1 MRADTSLRTAGGT
14 DPAGDGPAGDGPD
27 PDGRWPGMTRT
38 ALAAGNLPVEGQPG
52 RVDGQDGQARQDG
65 QDPRVGWRVD
75 VEGFWSTARPTPG
88 ELPDEGWKLH
98 VSAAST
104 VGGAVL
110 AAVTEVLAE
119 DPCAFRFATGPAQLH
134 DLNSRHSEQGSAGKF
149 ITVYPVGEPQFR
161 RLAAALHR
169 ATDGLPGPAV
179 LSDRPYRPGSL
190 VHYRYGAIA
199 ARAELGNDGGYRSML
214 RGPDGERVEDVR
226 GASYRIPPWA
236 RDPLA
241 ADGQRAFDGPRA
253 SPGPAPLGPTP
264 PGTPG
269 APGAA
274 ASPGP
279 GYRPGV
285 GRPAPRRRGSGG
297 VLLAG
302 RYVVTG
308 AIRHGAK
315 GGVFLG
321 RDTDGGAEVV
331 VKQARAHIE
340 MDPAG
345 TDARAAL
352 RHEAALL
359 ARLEG
364 LGLAPRPVELVEQ
377 DDSLFLVQERIAG
390 QPLGSWVAARLRRDG
405 SPDVDWAEAGPMAH
419 ILLDLVERVHEQG
432 LVLRDLSPGHVLVQP
447 DGSLRLVDLELAAEA
462 GSPALSSGVP
472 GYRAPE
478 QGPGRLALVSAA
490 GAPVA
495 ARRGGGFAGLTAGRG
510 GDGTR
515 TAEPEADLYA
525 LGGLF
530 FLLATGHDPLLPEDL
545 PHARPVTDRLGRW
558 LALAARCGTTA
569 RRLAPAVLGLRAEDP
584 RRRWHPA
591 LVRESLAAD
600 GRTPF
605 RAHRPS
611 GPDRPAPVREPER
624 PAGPGP
630 AGAGGGA
637 DRIEPGGAFWHTDP
651 AATPDRPEPEPAA
664 ATRVDSRNRTHGR
677 TPGQSDT
684 AVLDRVLH
692 DGLRH
697 IAATAT
703 PSRRDRL
710 WPVVPAGERA
720 DPCNVQH
727 GAAGVLAVLAR
738 AAATAGL
745 PEDVRAT
752 ARATARTAADWI
764 ERRCAAEPVV
774 LPGLHFGR
782 SGAAW
787 ALLDAARA
795 LDDRALAGRAA
806 ELAARIAVEWPNPD
820 VCHGAAG
827 AGFLQLRCAAEEL
840 PGSPAADGAAGAAEF
855 LARASRCGHGLLA
868 AARQAPYGAVWPVP
882 QDFDSA
888 LAGITHLGFAHG
900 VAGVGAFLLA
910 AARATGDGALL
921 AGAVEAGRTLAATAR
936 LDAPVAPGAA
946 SDGASPAAR
955 WPRSADDPAHVRL
968 THWCNGSSGAGSF
981 LLRLWLATGDADAH
995 RLALAAGRAVTAGR
1009 WHSGVC
1015 ACHGLAGDGE
1025 FLLDLAEATGDPG
1038 FRAAAVESGLLIAA
1052 RAALRDGL
1060 LALPDET
1067 GTGCAP
1073 AYGTG
1078 TAGAL
1083 AFLLRLRHGGPR
1095 LWVDP
1100 VPFDT
1105 PPGTPSDAPL
1115 AASLGT
1121 PPGRPGPDPAG
1132 QVDSWT

>member
-1 MRADTSLRTAGGT
+1 
-14 DPAGDGPAGDGPD
+14 
-27 PDGRWPGMTRT
+27 MTRT
-38 ALAAGNLPVEGQPG
+38 ALAAAGGRGGEGDARAG
-52 RVDGQDGQARQDG
+52 GQA
-65 QDPRVGWRVD
+65 GWRVT
-75 VEGFWSTARPTPG
+75 VGGFWCTAGPSADG
-88 ELPDEGWKLH
+88 LPDEGWKLH
-98 VSAAST
+98 VSAASA

-119 DPCAFRFATGPAQLH
+119 DPCAFKFAAGPEQLH
-134 DLNSRHSEQGSAGKF
+134 QLNSRNSDRGSAGKF
-149 ITVYPVGEPQFR
+149 ITVYPGGEAQFR

-169 ATDGLPGPAV
+169 ATDGLPGPVV

-214 RGPDGERVEDVR
+214 RGPGGERVEDVR
-226 GASYRIPPWA
+226 GASYRCPPWA

-241 ADGQRAFDGPRA
+241 AVDGSGAHGAGPGNR
-253 SPGPAPLGPTP
+253 
-264 PGTPG
+264 PG
-269 APGAA
+269 A
-274 ASPGP
+274 
-279 GYRPGV
+279 
-285 GRPAPRRRGSGG
+285 GRPTARRRGSGG

-340 MDPAG
+340 VDRAG

-364 LGLAPRPVELVEQ
+364 QGLAPRPVELVEQ

-390 QPLGSWVAARLRRDG
+390 QPLGAWVASRLRRDG

-419 ILLDLVERVHEQG
+419 ALLDLVERVHGEG
-432 LVLRDLSPGHVLVQP
+432 LVLRDLSPGNVLVQP

-462 GSPALSSGVP
+462 GSRAGSAGTP

-478 QGPGRLALVSAA
+478 QGPGRLALVAEDSA
-490 GAPVA
+490 GAPVG
-495 ARRGGGFAGLTAGRG
+495 RRNGPFAGLAAGRG
-510 GDGTR
+510 GDGVR

-525 LGGLF
+525 LGGLL

-545 PHARPVTDRLGRW
+545 PHARPVADRLGRW

-569 RRLAPAVLGLRAEDP
+569 HRLAPAVLGLRAEDP
-584 RRRWHPA
+584 RDRWSLPR
-591 LVRESLAAD
+591 VRESLTAAD
-600 GRTPF
+600 
-605 RAHRPS
+605 
-611 GPDRPAPVREPER
+611 PAPWPE
-624 PAGPGP
+624 A
-630 AGAGGGA
+630 
-637 DRIEPGGAFWHTDP
+637 
-651 AATPDRPEPEPAA
+651 PEPAA
-664 ATRVDSRNRTHGR
+664 EEPPEGGQPAGVCVPLSSFWDTEAPGTPCDGDDAPPVAPVTDVGAPGADGVPPLPKAARPDGPRSRHVRAGR
-677 TPGQSDT
+677 AASGDRAA

-692 DGLRH
+692 DGLRQL
-697 IAATAT
+697 AVTAT

-710 WPVVPAGERA
+710 WPVVPAGERS

-745 PEDVRAT
+745 PEDVRET
-752 ARATARTAADWI
+752 ARTTARTAADWI

-795 LDDRALAGRAA
+795 LGDHALAGRAA
-806 ELAARIAVEWPNPD
+806 ELAGRIPVEWPNPD

-827 AGFLQLRCAAEEL
+827 AGFLQLRCAADGPE
-840 PGSPAADGAAGAAEF
+840 GSVAGPARF
-855 LARASRCGHGLLA
+855 LDRAVRCGHGLLA
-868 AARQAPYGAVWPVP
+868 AAQQAPYGTVWPVP
-882 QDFDSA
+882 PDFDSA
-888 LAGITHLGFAHG
+888 LAGITHLGHAHG

-910 AARATGDGALL
+910 AAGATGDGPLL
-921 AGAVEAGRTLAATAR
+921 DGARAAGRTLAATAR
-936 LDAPVAPGAA
+936 LDTSASTGA
-946 SDGASPAAR
+946 PAAW
-955 WPRSADDPAHVRL
+955 WPQSADDPEHVRL
-968 THWCNGSSGAGSF
+968 AHWCSGSSGVGTF
-981 LLRLWLATGDADAH
+981 LVRLWRATGDTEAH
-995 RLALAAGRAVTAGR
+995 RLAVAAGRAVTAGR
-1009 WHSGVC
+1009 WHSGTT

-1025 FLLDLAEATGDPG
+1025 FLLDLAEATGDPDHH
-1038 FRAAAVESGLLIAA
+1038 AAAGRLGALIAA
-1052 RAALRDGL
+1052 RSALRDGL
-1060 LALPDET
+1060 TVLPDET
-1067 GTGCAP
+1067 GTGSAP

-1095 LWVDP
+1095 LWTDP
-1100 VPFDT
+1100 TPT
-1105 PPGTPSDAPL
+1105 PNPNPPGTV
-1115 AASLGT
+1115 T
-1121 PPGRPGPDPAG
+1121 
-1132 QVDSWT
+1132 T

>member
-14 DPAGDGPAGDGPD
+14 DPAGDGSAGDGPD
-27 PDGRWPGMTRT
+27 RDGRWPGMTRA
-38 ALAAGNLPVEGQPG
+38 ALAAGSRPVDGP
-52 RVDGQDGQARQDG
+52 DGQDQQDR
-65 QDPRVGWRVD
+65 RVRWQVD
-75 VEGFWSTARPTPG
+75 VEGFWCTARPTPG

-134 DLNSRHSEQGSAGKF
+134 ELNSRHSEQGSAGKF

-241 ADGQRAFDGPRA
+241 ADGQRTFDGPRA

-264 PGTPG
+264 PA
-269 APGAA
+269 APGAVG
-274 ASPGP
+274 SPGP

-462 GSPALSSGVP
+462 GSPAGPAGVP

-478 QGPGRLALVSAA
+478 QAPGRLALVTGAA
-490 GAPVA
+490 PAA

-584 RRRWHPA
+584 RHRWYPA
-591 LVRESLAAD
+591 LVRESLATD
-600 GRTPF
+600 GRTPV
-605 RAHRPS
+605 RPDRPS
-611 GPDRPAPVREPER
+611 GPDRPAPVREPEHLDE
-624 PAGPGP
+624 PGP
-630 AGAGGGA
+630 SGAGGGT
-637 DRIEPGGAFWHTDP
+637 DRTGSTDLGGAFWHTEP
-651 AATPDRPEPEPAA
+651 AATPERPGPGPAA
-664 ATRVDSRNRTHGR
+664 ATGVHGR
-677 TPGQSDT
+677 TAGRDRSRDRGDT

-703 PSRRDRL
+703 PSRPDRL

-745 PEDVRAT
+745 PEDVRAGARTT
-752 ARATARTAADWI
+752 ARAAADWI
-764 ERRCAAEPVV
+764 ERRCAVEPVV

-795 LDDRALAGRAA
+795 LDDRALARRAA

-840 PGSPAADGAAGAAEF
+840 AGSPDDGAAGSAEF

-910 AARATGDGALL
+910 AAGATGDAALL

-936 LDAPVAPGAA
+936 LDPSAAPGP
-946 SDGASPAAR
+946 DGNGGAPTAR

-968 THWCNGSSGAGSF
+968 THWCNGSSGAGTF
-981 LLRLWLATGDADAH
+981 LLRLWRSTGDADAH

-1038 FRAAAVESGLLIAA
+1038 FRSAAVESGLLIAA
-1052 RAALRDGL
+1052 RAALREGL

-1105 PPGTPSDAPL
+1105 PPGAPSDTPLDAPPGTPS
-1115 AASLGT
+1115 
-1121 PPGRPGPDPAG
+1121 GRTGPDPTE
-1132 QVDSWT
+1132 QVDPWT

>member
-1 MRADTSLRTAGGT
+1 MGAGTSLRTAGGT
-14 DPAGDGPAGDGPD
+14 GSAGRGAGQGPD
-27 PDGRWPGMTRT
+27 APDAVGPWPELTRT
-38 ALAAGNLPVEGQPG
+38 ALAGGTGGRGGGDGDRRAGGE
-52 RVDGQDGQARQDG
+52 
-65 QDPRVGWRVD
+65 VGWQVT
-75 VEGFWSTARPTPG
+75 VEGFWCTARPSAG
-88 ELPDEGWKLH
+88 ELADEGWKLH
-98 VSAAST
+98 VSAASA

-119 DPCAFRFATGPAQLH
+119 DPCAFKFAAGPAQLH
-134 DLNSRHSEQGSAGKF
+134 EINSRNSDRGSAGKF
-149 ITVYPVGEPQFR
+149 ITVYPDGEPQFR

-169 ATDGLPGPAV
+169 ATDGLPGPVV

-214 RGPDGERVEDVR
+214 RGPGGERVEDVR
-226 GASYRIPPWA
+226 GAVYRVPPWA
-236 RDPLA
+236 RDPL
-241 ADGQRAFDGPRA
+241 RE
-253 SPGPAPLGPTP
+253 PT
-264 PGTPG
+264 
-269 APGAA
+269 AHGAA
-274 ASPGP
+274 GAGGP
-279 GYRPGV
+279 V
-285 GRPAPRRRGSGG
+285 GRGAGKPVAPRRRGSGG

-308 AIRHGAK
+308 AIRHSAK

-340 MDPAG
+340 VDRAG

-364 LGLAPRPVELVEQ
+364 QGLAPRPVELVEQ

-419 ILLDLVERVHEQG
+419 ALLDLVERVHEQG
-432 LVLRDLSPGHVLVQP
+432 LVLRDLSPGNVLVQP
-447 DGSLRLVDLELAAEA
+447 DGTLRLVDLELAAEA
-462 GSPALSSGVP
+462 GSRAGSAGTP

-478 QGPGRLALVSAA
+478 QGPGRLTLVGGAAA
-490 GAPVA
+490 GGSAGA
-495 ARRGGGFAGLTAGRG
+495 GGTGAGEGAGGGRAGVC
-510 GDGTR
+510 

-545 PHARPVTDRLGRW
+545 PRARPVTDRLGRW
-558 LALAARCGTTA
+558 LDLAARSGDTA
-569 RRLAPAVLGLRAEDP
+569 RRLAPAVLGLRAEEP
-584 RRRWHPA
+584 RRRWN
-591 LVRESLAAD
+591 LTRVRESLAA
-600 GRTPF
+600 
-605 RAHRPS
+605 
-611 GPDRPAPVREPER
+611 
-624 PAGPGP
+624 
-630 AGAGGGA
+630 
-637 DRIEPGGAFWHTDP
+637 
-651 AATPDRPEPEPAA
+651 PAA
-664 ATRVDSRNRTHGR
+664 AGECEGHRVPKDASASASVSASVSADAGAA
-677 TPGQSDT
+677 

-697 IAATAT
+697 LAATAT
-703 PSRRDRL
+703 PLRRDRL
-710 WPVVPAGERA
+710 WPVVPAGERS

-738 AAATAGL
+738 AAGTAGL
-745 PEDVRAT
+745 PDAVRET
-752 ARATARTAADWI
+752 ARETTRTAAEWI

-795 LDDRALAGRAA
+795 LDDRAMAGRAA
-806 ELAARIAVEWPNPD
+806 GLAERIAVEWPNPD

-827 AGFLQLRCAAEEL
+827 AGLLQLRFAADDL
-840 PGSPAADGAAGAAEF
+840 FAGPGGGPIDPAAF
-855 LARASRCGHGLLA
+855 LARAARCGHGLLA
-868 AARQAPYGAVWPVP
+868 AARPAPYGTVWPVP

-910 AARATGDGALL
+910 AAEATGDRALFDGA
-921 AGAVEAGRTLAATAR
+921 AAAGRTLVATAR
-936 LDAPVAPGAA
+936 LDTALGTALDTGGPGDPA
-946 SDGASPAAR
+946 SGDGGLVGETAW
-955 WPRSADDPAHVRL
+955 WPQSADDPESVRL
-968 THWCNGSSGAGSF
+968 AHWCSGSSGAGTF
-981 LLRLWLATGDADAH
+981 LLRLWRATGDADAL
-995 RLALAAGRAVTAGR
+995 RLALAAGRAVAAAR
-1009 WHSGVC
+1009 WHSGIT
-1015 ACHGLAGDGE
+1015 ACHGLAGNGE
-1025 FLLDLAEATGDPG
+1025 YLLDLAEATGDVE
-1038 FRAAAVESGLLIAA
+1038 FRTAAEELGALIAA

-1067 GTGCAP
+1067 GTGCAA

-1083 AFLLRLRHGGPR
+1083 SFLLRLRHGGPR
-1095 LWVDP
+1095 PWVDP
-1100 VPFDT
+1100 VPLPALLQVPAATAQFDEAT
-1105 PPGTPSDAPL
+1105 EPIEVGT
-1115 AASLGT
+1115 T
-1121 PPGRPGPDPAG
+1121 
-1132 QVDSWT
+1132 

>member
-14 DPAGDGPAGDGPD
+14 DPAGDGPD

-38 ALAAGNLPVEGQPG
+38 ALAAGDLPVHGQ
-52 RVDGQDGQARQDG
+52 VGQDGKAG
-65 QDPRVGWRVD
+65 QVGWRVD

-134 DLNSRHSEQGSAGKF
+134 EINSRHSDQGSAGKF

-241 ADGQRAFDGPRA
+241 VDGQRTFDGPRA

-264 PGTPG
+264 PG

-274 ASPGP
+274 GSPGS

-462 GSPALSSGVP
+462 GSRAGSAGVP

-478 QGPGRLALVSAA
+478 QGPGRLALVTAA

-584 RRRWHPA
+584 RHRWHPT
-591 LVRESLAAD
+591 LVRESLASDGHTPVRAD
-600 GRTPF
+600 
-605 RAHRPS
+605 RPS
-611 GPDRPAPVREPER
+611 GPDRPAPDAHRPAPVRDPER
-624 PAGPGP
+624 LDGPGP
-630 AGAGGGA
+630 SGVDRSGGT
-637 DRIEPGGAFWHTDP
+637 DPGGAFWHTDP
-651 AATPDRPEPEPAA
+651 AAPPDRPGPEAAA
-664 ATRVDSRNRTHGR
+664 ATRLDGQGQGQGHGR
-677 TPGQSDT
+677 AHGHSDT

-738 AAATAGL
+738 AAATTGL
-745 PEDVRAT
+745 PEDVRAG

-795 LDDRALAGRAA
+795 LDDRALARRAA

-827 AGFLQLRCAAEEL
+827 AGFLQLRCAAEDL
-840 PGSPAADGAAGAAEF
+840 PGSPTAEGTAGAAEF

-910 AARATGDGALL
+910 AAEATGDGALL

-936 LDAPVAPGAA
+936 LDPPAAPGPAG
-946 SDGASPAAR
+946 DGTSPAAW
-955 WPRSADDPAHVRL
+955 WPRSADDPTHVRL
-968 THWCNGSSGAGSF
+968 THWCNGSSGAGTF
-981 LLRLWLATGDADAH
+981 LLRLWRATGDADAH
-995 RLALAAGRAVTAGR
+995 RLAVAAGRAVTAGR

-1038 FRAAAVESGLLIAA
+1038 FRSAAVESGLLIAA
-1052 RAALRDGL
+1052 RPALRDGL
-1060 LALPDET
+1060 LVLPDET

-1105 PPGTPSDAPL
+1105 PPGTPSGT
-1115 AASLGT
+1115 SLGT
-1121 PPGRPGPDPAG
+1121 ASGRTGPDPAG
-1132 QVDSWT
+1132 RVDSWT